1 MLADLLA
8 ALSFQAGYNTRI
20 VLIGAVLLGTA
31 AGLVGTF
38 TLLRGRALVSDA
50 LGHATLPGVV
60 LAFMAGSALGL
71 SSRNLP
77 LLLAGAAASGALA
90 VWLVHLLSHHTRL
103 TEDTAIAAVLGVSF
117 GLGVVLLSVA
127 QRLPTGG
134 QAGLGTF
141 ILGQTAGMTEG
152 EVWTMAGLAA
162 LAILASVA
170 LFKEF
175 RLICFD
181 PDFARGLGW
190 PVQRLDLLLLG
201 LVVVVTVAGLQT
213 VGLVLVVAFLVIP
226 PVAARFWSERL
237 DRILLLAGLFGGVS
251 GAVGAALS
259 SALPGLPTGA
269 VIVLVAGTLF
279 LVSLLFAP
287 RRGVLATLFRQGSMG
302 FRLAVVKALADR
314 RRAAAVG
321 PVSPPPVSGTV
332 ALWLRARGL
341 VTRDGALTARGAAAA
356 ERADRNLALW
366 ERLTRSDPNAIPDTA
381 LWGIDDATRVLPAA
395 TLARLLAPE
404 HRA

>member
-60 LAFMAGSALGL
+60 LAFIAGSALGL

-103 TEDTAIAAVLGVSF
+103 TEDTAIAAVLGSSF

-181 PDFARGLGW
+181 PDFARGIGW
-190 PVQRLDLLLLG
+190 PVQRLDLLLLA

-226 PVAARFWSERL
+226 PVAARFWSDRL

-259 SALPGLPTGA
+259 AALPGLPTGA

-279 LVSLLFAP
+279 LLSLLFAP
-287 RRGVLATLFRQGSMG
+287 RRGVVATLLRQGSMG
-302 FRLAVVKALADR
+302 FRLAVVKALSDR
-314 RRAAAVG
+314 RRGPAA
-321 PVSPPPVSGTV
+321 PVSGTV

-341 VTRDGALTARGAAAA
+341 TTRDGALTARGEAAA
-356 ERADRNLALW
+356 ERADRNLAMW
-366 ERLTRSDPNAIPDTA
+366 ERLTRTDPNAIPDTA
-381 LWGIDDATRVLPAA
+381 LWGIDDATRVLPQA
-395 TLARLLAPE
+395 TLARLREGTA
-404 HRA
+404 R

>member
-20 VLIGAVLLGTA
+20 VLIGTVLLGTA

-60 LAFMAGSALGL
+60 LAFIVGSALGL

-103 TEDTAIAAVLGVSF
+103 TEDTAIAAVLGSSF

-141 ILGQTAGMTEG
+141 ILGQTAGMTEA

-190 PVQRLDLLLLG
+190 PVQRLDFGLLA

-213 VGLVLVVAFLVIP
+213 VGLVLIVAFLVIP
-226 PVAARFWSERL
+226 PVAARFWSDRL

-259 SALPGLPTGA
+259 AALPGLPTGA
-269 VIVLVAGTLF
+269 VIVLVAGALF

-287 RRGVLATLFRQGSMG
+287 RRGVVATLLRQGSMG
-302 FRLAVVKALADR
+302 LRLAVVKALADR
-314 RRAAAVG
+314 RRGAAPLDSPAV
-321 PVSPPPVSGTV
+321 
-332 ALWLRARGL
+332 AFWLRARGL
-341 VTRDGALTARGAAAA
+341 VTRDGALTVRGEAAA

-395 TLARLLAPE
+395 TLARLLASD
-404 HRA
+404 HHA

>member
-8 ALSFQAGYNTRI
+8 ALSLQAGYNARI
-20 VLIGAVLLGTA
+20 VLTGAVLLGVA

-71 SSRNLP
+71 STRNLP
-77 LLLAGAAASGALA
+77 LLLAGAAASGALS
-90 VWLVHLLSHHTRL
+90 VWIVHQISHHTRL
-103 TEDTAIAAVLGVSF
+103 TEDTAIAAVLGSSF

-127 QRLPTGG
+127 QGMATGG

-141 ILGQTAGMTEG
+141 ILGQTAGMTEA
-152 EVWTMAGLAA
+152 EVWTMAALAA
-162 LAILASVA
+162 LAIVASIA

-181 PDFARGLGW
+181 PDFARGIGW
-190 PVQRLDLLLLG
+190 PVQRLDLALMALA
-201 LVVVVTVAGLQT
+201 VVVTVAGLQT
-213 VGLVLVVAFLVIP
+213 VGLVLIVAFLVIP
-226 PVAARFWSERL
+226 PVAARFWSDRL

-251 GAVGAALS
+251 GAVGASLS
-259 SALPGLPTGA
+259 AALPGLPTGG
-269 VIVLVAGTLF
+269 VIVLAAGVLF
-279 LVSLLFAP
+279 IVSMLFAP
-287 RRGVLATLFRQGSMG
+287 RRGILATALRQGSMG

-314 RRAAAVG
+314 RRGYAS
-321 PVSPPPVSGTV
+321 PVPPLA

-341 VTRDGALTARGAAAA
+341 TDRLGALTPKGEA
-356 ERADRNLALW
+356 EADRADRNLALW
-366 ERLTRSDPNAIPDTA
+366 ERLTRTDPNAIPDTA
-381 LWGIDDATRVLPAA
+381 LWGIDDATRVLPSA
-395 TLARLLAPE
+395 TLARLLAPDA
-404 HRA
+404 RA